1 MARSEAVARRS
12 RSKTGDSSLCSEQA
26 PQSRSSTAEIATLPL
41 VARNDNTKPFNAFA
55 IISSFQKGIGYA
67 MSILQLAFGKVME
80 VFPHALCPMLYAM
93 FTRSTTR
100 SPAFE
105 RGEGGAAQGEP

>member
-26 PQSRSSTAEIATLPL
+26 PQSRSSTAEIATLAL
-41 VARNDNTKPFNAFA
+41 AARNDNTKPFNAFA

-67 MSILQLAFGKVME
+67 MSILQLAVGKVWKF
-80 VFPHALCPMLYAM
+80 FPMRYAV
-93 FTRSTTR
+93 FTRSTAR
-100 SPAFE
+100 SPVFE
-105 RGEGGAAQGEP
+105 GGEGGAAQGEP